1 VFTIITGGKKKTL
14 VIEGNRIVLISYDT
28 LIGYHKCFYK
38 VILKKIFFN
47 FILSKKEIRIFKLN

>member
-1 VFTIITGGKKKTL
+1 VFNDYYRWKEKNL

-28 LIGYHKCFYK
+28 LIGYHKCLYK

-47 FILSKKEIRIFKLN
+47 IFYFK